1 MQIVPL
7 NDKVVGFTKLSK
19 TQRVIGL
26 FCVVLKSDLHFLNI
40 FSANK
45 VVIVCSVDLYI
56 MFVKLK
62 QFR

>member
-7 NDKVVGFTKLSK
+7 NDKVVGFTKLNK
-19 TQRVIGL
+19 TERMNGL

-45 VVIVCSVDLYI
+45 VAILCSVDLYI
-56 MFVKLK
+56 TFVKLK
-62 QFR
+62 LFR